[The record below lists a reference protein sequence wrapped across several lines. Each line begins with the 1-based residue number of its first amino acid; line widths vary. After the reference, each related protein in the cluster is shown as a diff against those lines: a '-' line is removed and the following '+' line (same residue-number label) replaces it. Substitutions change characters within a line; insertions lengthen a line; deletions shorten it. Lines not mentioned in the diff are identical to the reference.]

1 MVFLHQ
7 WEEKF
12 IFSVQMESYNIDLL
26 EVNVQE
32 GKEGGERRGRGR
44 DRKTSN
50 RFCLSY
56 HLLQI
61 NVSFNTYDR
70 ESMCDGNVLC
80 RSQCSP
86 TVYVPR
92 AEL

>member
-12 IFSVQMESYNIDLL
+12 IFSVQMELYNIDLL

-32 GKEGGERRGRGR
+32 GKGERPGRGR
-44 DRKTSN
+44 KGRKDN
-50 RFCLSY
+50 QFCLSY

-61 NVSFNTYDR
+61 NVSFNT
-70 ESMCDGNVLC
+70 
-80 RSQCSP
+80 
-86 TVYVPR
+86 
-92 AEL
+92 